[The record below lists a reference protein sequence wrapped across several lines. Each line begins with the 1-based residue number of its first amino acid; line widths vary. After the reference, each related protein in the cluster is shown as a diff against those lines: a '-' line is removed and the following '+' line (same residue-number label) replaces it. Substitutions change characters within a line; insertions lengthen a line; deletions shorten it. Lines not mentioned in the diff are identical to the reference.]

1 MSTKYEVL
9 LAVGTWE
16 CEMQE
21 PAMEEGC
28 WLCAQGVYSFCT
40 LTGCG
45 RVCVMYQLLVEGS
58 RLGGCGWFWGEG

>member
-1 MSTKYEVL
+1 
-9 LAVGTWE
+9 
-16 CEMQE
+16 MQE

-45 RVCVMYQLLVEGS
+45 RVCVMFQLLVEGS